1 MLFKNRT
8 WRFTTHL
15 KNSGLIVFPQ
25 VVGEDVGVH
34 QGTTALA
41 KDVQTLLQEL
51 NLNPGHVVLL
61 HLLHLVLHHRTQLG
75 LKLQGLQV
83 VHVPGQAPCVYGTV
97 SKLMPHLLQ

>member
-1 MLFKNRT
+1 MLKNTYFRLST
-8 WRFTTHL
+8 NL

-34 QGTTALA
+34 QGTTTLA

-61 HLLHLVLHHRTQLG
+61 HLLHLVLHHGVELV
-75 LKLQGLQV
+75 LELE
-83 VHVPGQAPCVYGTV
+83 
-97 SKLMPHLLQ
+97 